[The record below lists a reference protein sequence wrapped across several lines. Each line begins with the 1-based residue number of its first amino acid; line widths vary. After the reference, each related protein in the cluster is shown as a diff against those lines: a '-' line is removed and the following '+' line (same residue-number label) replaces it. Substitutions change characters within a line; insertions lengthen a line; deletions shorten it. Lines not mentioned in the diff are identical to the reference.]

1 MPYPTHNEVRDIVS
15 TMFGGGGDADPAGF
29 DKVIDDGFQGAVV
42 GREFAL
48 GADQVIG
55 KQAWIDQLVHPL
67 RDAKDLDKPSAMN
80 VVRIIGGAEDGW
92 NAIELLGTGT
102 SKAGKEWHN
111 ETVVLARFTED
122 KQLIEAKIFLD
133 QAHIQKHLD
142 DADVVGPA
150 TNDTE

>member
-1 MPYPTHNEVRDIVS
+1 MPYPSHDEVRDIVS

-48 GADQVIG
+48 SADSVVG

-67 RDAKDLDKPSAMN
+67 RDAKDLDKPSAMT
-80 VVRIIGGAEDGW
+80 VVADDGW

-122 KQLIEAKIFLD
+122 KKLIEAKVFLD

-142 DADVVGPA
+142 DADVAGPA
-150 TNDTE
+150 KTDTK

>member
-1 MPYPTHNEVRDIVS
+1 
-15 TMFGGGGDADPAGF
+15 MFGGGGDADPAGF

-102 SKAGKEWHN
+102 SKAGKSSLDLEALHVPVKLTKEN
-111 ETVVLARFTED
+111 FRFQARNGIMRRWSWRDSRRTSS
-122 KQLIEAKIFLD
+122 
-133 QAHIQKHLD
+133 
-142 DADVVGPA
+142 
-150 TNDTE
+150 

>member
-1 MPYPTHNEVRDIVS
+1 MPYPTHDEVRDIVS

-42 GREFAL
+42 GREFSL
-48 GADQVIG
+48 GADKVIG

-102 SKAGKEWHN
+102 SKAGKSSLDLEALQVPVKLTKEN
-111 ETVVLARFTED
+111 FCFQARNGIMRRWSWRDSRRTSS
-122 KQLIEAKIFLD
+122 
-133 QAHIQKHLD
+133 
-142 DADVVGPA
+142 
-150 TNDTE
+150 